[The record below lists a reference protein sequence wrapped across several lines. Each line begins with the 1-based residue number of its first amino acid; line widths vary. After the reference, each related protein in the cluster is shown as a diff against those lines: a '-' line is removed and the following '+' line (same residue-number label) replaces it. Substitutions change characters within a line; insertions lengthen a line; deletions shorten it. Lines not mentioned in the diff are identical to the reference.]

1 MPPDGT
7 ATIAQ
12 SPGDLRAS
20 VKAQIVEG
28 KPTFFKLEAQ
38 LPKQGRTDTPLAA
51 SDKMWVVLKT
61 YAADGENGLHAHP
74 NEDHTFVVLQGEAT
88 FYGPNDETRTIGKNE
103 GVLLPHGTFY
113 RFKATSDEPL
123 VMIRIGAAAFDGV
136 DRHGR
141 IAPNG
146 SEMRGDSVENK
157 QVELILSDRWF
168 R

>member
-12 SPGDLRAS
+12 SPEDLRAK
-20 VKAQIVEG
+20 VNIQIVEG
-28 KPTFFKLEAQ
+28 TPTFFKLQAQ

-74 NEDHTFVVLQGEAT
+74 SEDHTFIVLQGEAT
-88 FYGPNDETRTIGKNE
+88 FYGPNGETRT
-103 GVLLPHGTFY
+103 
-113 RFKATSDEPL
+113 L
-123 VMIRIGAAAFDGV
+123 VMIRVGAPAFDGV

-141 IAPNG
+141 IAPDG

-157 QVELILSDRWF
+157 QVELIMSDRWF